1 MVIYVYYTNNI
12 ALQRIIVRKLEV
24 LMSNQINLKEIE
36 RKAFRSTFQDG
47 LRDMHYGLI
56 VICMSVFIYRP
67 SDGYNIWNILL
78 ALFAALLANYLFKA
92 GKRFIPL
99 PRMGQVRFGVI
110 REKKKKTMAITLVVI
125 IILQVGLLGLTVLG
139 WVNPVVGE
147 KVNNFLRTRNLMD
160 LMVAAIGSFIV
171 GLSMMLIAYFSDF
184 PRGYYIAVL
193 MSLAVFLMIYLNQ
206 PIYPII
212 IGGLIFTPGLVLFI
226 NFLKKYPIP

>member
-1 MVIYVYYTNNI
+1 
-12 ALQRIIVRKLEV
+12 
-24 LMSNQINLKEIE
+24 MSNQINLKEIE

-67 SDGYNIWNILL
+67 PDGYNIWNILL
-78 ALFAALLANYLFKA
+78 ALFAALLANYLFNA
-92 GKRFIPL
+92 GKKFITL
-99 PRMGQVRFGVI
+99 PRMGQVRFGAI
-110 REKKKKTMAITLVVI
+110 REKKKKTMAITLVII

-139 WVNPVVGE
+139 WVNPVIGE
-147 KVNNFLRTRNLMD
+147 KVNNFFKARNLMD

-193 MSLAVFLMIYLNQ
+193 MTLAVFLMIYLNQ

-226 NFLKKYPIP
+226 NFLKKYPDPRGNKIDE